1 MSHFAVAI
9 TDIPGEET
17 LVNWLDQ
24 ITCRSMKHGIDM
36 PVVAKGADRTDG
48 ASMHGSIVLE
58 HDIDAATPG
67 DPPGLRPV
75 DQHRRRDDHADQGAW
90 RRLPGG
96 RHHEAE
102 DREDRRRVP
111 GHAPGPR
118 ERHARRHARGGL
130 RPRLRGDQVEHKVYV
145 NGIASDTIAGSYD
158 TTAMS
163 TTVSIA

>member
-17 LVNWLDQ
+17 LVNWQDQ

-58 HDIDAATPG
+58 HDIDAATPAIRLACAQTTNISDVTITRIKALG
-67 DPPGLRPV
+67 EDYQAADITKLKTVKIVDVYLDTPLDLENGTPADMPV
-75 DQHRRRDDHADQGAW
+75 EVFVLDYEEIKW
-90 RRLPGG
+90 
-96 RHHEAE
+96 
-102 DREDRRRVP
+102 
-111 GHAPGPR
+111 
-118 ERHARRHARGGL
+118 
-130 RPRLRGDQVEHKVYV
+130 EHKVYV
-145 NGIASDTIAGSYD
+145 NGVASDTIAGSYD